1 MRFEFATSNRILF
14 GPGTLSEVP
23 ALAATLGQRA
33 FLFTN
38 SMERCAPL
46 KEGLLALGL
55 SVEVFLVKK
64 EPNLDSI
71 LLATRNM
78 QEFNCQLVIGFG
90 GGSAL
95 DTGKAAAAIMT
106 NPGDPLD
113 YLEVVGAGRPLQN
126 PSAAFIAIPTT
137 AGTGSE
143 VTRNAVI
150 TLPEKRLKVSLRSP
164 FMLPRFALVDPQLTY
179 SLPPFVTATTGLDAL
194 TQLIEPIVCISPTPL
209 TDAIC
214 RDGIVRVARSLR
226 KAFENGLDASARE
239 DMALAS
245 LFGGMA
251 LANARLGAVHGMANP
266 VGGFSHAPHG
276 AVCARLLPLV
286 MQANLKALRTRL
298 PASPA
303 IARYTEVARLLTG
316 DETATAEAGA
326 EWVRELCSALDIR
339 PLKEYELNPDDLGAV
354 VEQSQKANSMKGN
367 PVNLTDA
374 ELFSILQSAI

>member
-1 MRFEFATSNRILF
+1 
-14 GPGTLSEVP
+14 
-23 ALAATLGQRA
+23 
-33 FLFTN
+33 
-38 SMERCAPL
+38 
-46 KEGLLALGL
+46 
-55 SVEVFLVKK
+55 
-64 EPNLDSI
+64 
-71 LLATRNM
+71 
-78 QEFNCQLVIGFG
+78 
-90 GGSAL
+90 
-95 DTGKAAAAIMT
+95 
-106 NPGDPLD
+106 
-113 YLEVVGAGRPLQN
+113 
-126 PSAAFIAIPTT
+126 
-137 AGTGSE
+137 
-143 VTRNAVI
+143 
-150 TLPEKRLKVSLRSP
+150 
-164 FMLPRFALVDPQLTY
+164 
-179 SLPPFVTATTGLDAL
+179 
-194 TQLIEPIVCISPTPL
+194 
-209 TDAIC
+209 
-214 RDGIVRVARSLR
+214 
-226 KAFENGLDASARE
+226 
-239 DMALAS
+239 MALAS

>member
-23 ALAATLGQRA
+23 ALAAALGQRA

-38 SMERCAPL
+38 SMERCASL

-64 EPNLDSI
+64 EPDLDSV

-78 QEFNCQLVIGFG
+78 QEFNCQFVIGFG

-95 DTGKAAAAIMT
+95 DTGKAAAALMT

-113 YLEVVGAGRPLQN
+113 HLEVVGTGRPLQN

-164 FMLPRFALVDPQLTY
+164 FMLPRFAVVDPQLTY
-179 SLPPFVTATTGLDAL
+179 SLPPSVTAMTGMDAL
-194 TQLIEPIVCISPTPL
+194 TQLIEPFVCITPTPL

-214 RDGIVRVARSLR
+214 RDGIVRAARSLR
-226 KAFENGLDASARE
+226 KAFENGQDANARE

-251 LANARLGAVHGMANP
+251 LANARLGAVHGLANP

-286 MQANLKALRTRL
+286 MQANLKVLRTRL

-316 DETATAEAGA
+316 DETASAEAGA
-326 EWVRELCSALDIR
+326 EWVLELCSTLDIR

-367 PVNLTDA
+367 PVNLSDA